1 MEDTFYRLSTL
12 FTKDVLFCPR
22 KMVRQDEQQSSRQ
35 ARSGTAWLYRVLM
48 KLDIKGRKE
57 GPSYNPTCSDYPAKC
72 QHTYLLTSSSNLAR
86 SLGSASSFRLFL
98 FPTALLLRQS
108 VRRVSVGLINSGP
121 SGQGRGGRCR
131 KKDMKK
137 RWDGRKIPSQGP
149 RGQRR
154 PGNVITIISRQTWPA
169 SPPCQPAVI
178 ALLILMG
185 HRLCAQVIL
194 SYCTAPVFPPRRL
207 SAFLV
212 ATGW

>member
-57 GPSYNPTCSDYPAKC
+57 GPSYNPTYSDYPAKC

-108 VRRVSVGLINSGP
+108 VRRVSVGLINSL
-121 SGQGRGGRCR
+121 RA
-131 KKDMKK
+131 
-137 RWDGRKIPSQGP
+137 I
-149 RGQRR
+149 R
-154 PGNVITIISRQTWPA
+154 PGPGRAMPKKGHEKTLGWTENTESRA
-169 SPPCQPAVI
+169 
-178 ALLILMG
+178 
-185 HRLCAQVIL
+185 
-194 SYCTAPVFPPRRL
+194 
-207 SAFLV
+207 
-212 ATGW
+212 